1 MEEYIIDGDMLDL
14 FYQQVYLN
22 RIKNHEEDLNKLVD
36 DCFEKYLEG
45 VSLKEIED
53 IMYEEIMKILEGDDE
68 A

>member
-36 DCFEKYLEG
+36 DCFEKFLEG
-45 VSLKEIED
+45 TSLKEIED